1 MFRITPKEEIFF
13 TLFVETTEAS
23 CRAAEKLEAL
33 MCNYTNIDESIKEIE
48 KIEHECDHYVHR
60 IFEQLNKSFITP
72 IDREDIHL
80 IAKEL
85 DNITDAIESTAH
97 RFRMLNVREIRED
110 AKKLAKLIVE
120 CTRELRDV
128 MSELKN
134 MRRSV
139 CLRAKIIEINRLE
152 NEGDDIFRNAI
163 TELFASS
170 QDPMEVIKWKEI
182 YEYLENTLDACE
194 DVANTSEGVIMKN
207 A

>member
-13 TLFVETTEAS
+13 SLFVETMEAS
-23 CRAAEKLEAL
+23 CLAAEKLDAL
-33 MCNYTNIDESIKEIE
+33 MSNYKNIEESIKEIE
-48 KIEHECDHYVHR
+48 EIEHKCDHCVHQ

-85 DNITDAIESTAH
+85 DNITDTIESTAH

-110 AKKLAKLIVE
+110 AKKMAKLIVE

-128 MSELKN
+128 MADLKN
-134 MRRSV
+134 MRRSAS
-139 CLRAKIIEINRLE
+139 LRAKIIEVNRLE
-152 NEGDDIFRNAI
+152 NEGDEIFRNAI
-163 TELFASS
+163 TNLFASS
-170 QDPMEVIKWKEI
+170 QDTMEVIKWKEI

-194 DVANTSEGVIMKN
+194 DVANTSEGVIMKH

>member
-13 TLFVETTEAS
+13 TLFVETMDAS

-33 MCNYTNIDESIKEIE
+33 MSNYKNIEESIKEIE
-48 KIEHECDHYVHR
+48 EIEHECDHHVHQ

-85 DNITDAIESTAH
+85 DNITDTIESTAH

-110 AKKLAKLIVE
+110 AKKMAKLIVE

-128 MSELKN
+128 MADLKN
-134 MRRSV
+134 MRRSAS
-139 CLRAKIIEINRLE
+139 LRAKIIEVNRLE

-163 TELFASS
+163 TNLFASS

-194 DVANTSEGVIMKN
+194 DVANSSEGVIMKH